1 MAAST
6 LSREVSL
13 AVLLRLDP
21 EDLRY
26 ELLRRNITPA
36 GDSTKESL
44 IAQLGDEMVKEYFNQ
59 QASST
64 SLRNNTGNTPMQEEP
79 TRTEETS
86 EARPTEETPVAEEG
100 AAAAEEEETDDK
112 EPTEAQGRSYVGVKE
127 TRDDGQMQKPSDK
140 SLDTNPSPSVTVRR
154 KQTED
159 PNTGPS
165 TQRTNTSEETD
176 IIDLTSDLITPVRQS
191 AQEHLIAQLFGDEQA
206 SSLNLGNSTRNTPT
220 QEEPTG
226 TEETSEAR
234 PAKETPFGAKGT
246 TDAEEMETD
255 DKEPTEEKG
264 KSYVGVKETR
274 DDGQLGTNSNPSPS
288 ETGKRKQAEDP
299 NTGPSIKRTTQVKK
313 ET

>member
-1 MAAST
+1 MDAPDCSTDGVQSSTRKEARQATNVTCGLSPTVTSAVVRRLIKEELILELQRRGIPPAEAASNQDMIIQLRREIDRQGTMAAST

-79 TRTEETS
+79 TGTEETS

-176 IIDLTSDLITPVRQS
+176 IID
-191 AQEHLIAQLFGDEQA
+191 F
-206 SSLNLGNSTRNTPT
+206 
-220 QEEPTG
+220 
-226 TEETSEAR
+226 
-234 PAKETPFGAKGT
+234 
-246 TDAEEMETD
+246 
-255 DKEPTEEKG
+255 
-264 KSYVGVKETR
+264 
-274 DDGQLGTNSNPSPS
+274 
-288 ETGKRKQAEDP
+288 RKAHRY
-299 NTGPSIKRTTQVKK
+299 T
-313 ET
+313 